1 LKVVLAT
8 TLALCLAAIPAA
20 FAGGPPVKVSISKK
34 VTSCPVGVPGQCWA
48 AITGSGLPTG
58 ASVQLWVDNAGA
70 QSEYMGF
77 DAVAGGKFSQ
87 AAVLQCSAKI
97 DDAWAEVLNASNAI
111 ILISQHLAPPC

>member
-1 LKVVLAT
+1 LKVVLAA

-70 QSEYMGF
+70 QSEYAGF

-87 AAVLQCSAKI
+87 AAVLPCSAKI
-97 DDAWAEVLNASNAI
+97 DEAFAEVWNGNVLVVV
-111 ILISQHLAPPC
+111 SQHLAPPC